1 MFDELK
7 SGEKLC
13 QLIHVLTQHKL
24 NIENVKHPKRCH
36 HISNVNK
43 VLRYLEAH
51 NVSHIHITFISHSYH
66 IHITF
71 IFIFFNSTLTFDR
84 SNWSTFMNATLL
96 MDDPQQYWV

>member
-43 VLRYLEAH
+43 VLQYLEAH
-51 NVSHIHITFISHSYH
+51 NVSH